1 MSLAAVPLALA
12 IDAAT
17 GDPDWLWRRT
27 GHPVTWMGA
36 AIDRLEERLNRR
48 RRIDGVVALGAL
60 VGVFG
65 AGALAVD
72 ALLPDNVVGLV
83 IEALLASTLLAHRS
97 LHQHVKAV
105 ADAPDLPAARRAVAM
120 VVGRET
126 ATMDEAAV
134 SRAALE
140 TLGENW
146 SDGVV
151 APAFWLAVAGLPG
164 LVAYKAINTA
174 NSMIG
179 HRTPRF
185 EAFGWAAA
193 RVDDVANLIPARLA
207 AVVIALARP
216 RTFRAWPTV
225 VAGAHAHVSPNAG
238 WPEAALAVAL
248 GVELGGPR
256 RYGDREVDGIRLN
269 PGRRQP
275 DRRDIRRGLALS
287 LGAGLIHA
295 ALYVALAVAV

>member
-140 TLGENW
+140 TLGENLVGRGGRA
-146 SDGVV
+146 GV
-151 APAFWLAVAGLPG
+151 LAGG
-164 LVAYKAINTA
+164 GG
-174 NSMIG
+174 S
-179 HRTPRF
+179 
-185 EAFGWAAA
+185 
-193 RVDDVANLIPARLA
+193 
-207 AVVIALARP
+207 ARP
-216 RTFRAWPTV
+216 RCLQSDQHCRFHDRPSHARGSRRS
-225 VAGAHAHVSPNAG
+225 AGPPRGSTTSP
-238 WPEAALAVAL
+238 
-248 GVELGGPR
+248 
-256 RYGDREVDGIRLN
+256 I
-269 PGRRQP
+269 
-275 DRRDIRRGLALS
+275 
-287 LGAGLIHA
+287 
-295 ALYVALAVAV
+295 